1 MFKDIINT
9 TALTT
14 ETADR
19 CFKDR
24 ITGDHFRGDH
34 SVLATARA
42 LFGNRLKEGDQIKI
56 SCKEIWGIDQS
67 FYNFASLIKN
77 VKDSAKNLKRG
88 ELDIWSVGVR
98 EGDAG
103 KWVEDAKTALNE
115 TGLYELEALEKW
127 FAQSAS
133 THALVYSDQPYDPKI
148 PKSPVN
154 NAKTILILENVSI
167 RHWHLIAALL
177 PRLLGDWFREKP
189 RTAKETELCLAFNG
203 DSADKVQE
211 FFNEIAKQYDFRS
224 AEIKALLNG
233 FESQY
238 ARQKVKLLQERAE
251 NTENRI
257 RELMRQIGQ
266 EQKAKEQT
274 LAELWGY
281 QEKVKQASGSNTME
295 YFLANQNLYLKSAS
309 ADMLDFYAT
318 AWLTNWD
325 PEQADVTFAKGH
337 CSSWYDGSSQAGVA
351 DEDALLLF
359 KAIFIEETVKVQLWS
374 HYKLYLRGES
384 PMQFG
389 DNAKLPEFKQM
400 LPNPHHFYYQC
411 GGGNRTYVAQRIM
424 DGDIVGAIAQ
434 CVSAT
439 GGLNLIEQVSY
450 SHFVC
455 DLFSSKEKVVYVNET
470 KTYMTAKEAI
480 KYLKKAQEKKEAK

>member
-1 MFKDIINT
+1 MFKDIIST
-9 TALTT
+9 TALTS
-14 ETADR
+14 ETANR

-24 ITGDHFRGDH
+24 VTGDHFRGDH

-42 LFGNRLKEGDQIKI
+42 LFDSRLKEGEQIKI
-56 SCKEIWGIDQS
+56 SSREVWGVDQS
-67 FYNFASLIKN
+67 FCNNIKD
-77 VKDSAKNLKRG
+77 VAKNLQRG
-88 ELDIWSVGVR
+88 ELVIWNVGVR
-98 EGDAG
+98 GDDVG
-103 KWVEDAKTALNE
+103 KWVDRAKTALNE

-148 PKSPVN
+148 PKSPVS

-167 RHWHLIAALL
+167 RYWHLIAALL
-177 PRLLGDWFREKP
+177 PRLLGDWFQEKP

-211 FFNEIAKQYDFRS
+211 LFDEIAKQYDFRS
-224 AEIKALLNG
+224 AEIKALLND

-238 ARQKVKLLQERAE
+238 TRQEARRFQEKAD
-251 NTENRI
+251 NAENRI

-266 EQKAKEQT
+266 EQKTKEQA
-274 LAELWGY
+274 LATLWGY
-281 QEKVKQASGSNTME
+281 QEKIKQGSGSNTME
-295 YFLANQNLYLKSAS
+295 YFLANQNLYLQSANG
-309 ADMLDFYAT
+309 DVLDFYAT

-325 PEQADVTFAKGH
+325 PEQADVTFAKKH
-337 CSSWYDGSSQAGVA
+337 CSSWYEGSQKNGVK

-359 KAIFIEETVKVQLWS
+359 KAIFLGETVKVQLWS
-374 HYKLYLRGES
+374 HYKLYLRGDD

-389 DNAKLPEFKQM
+389 GNAKLPAFKQM

-411 GGGNRTYVAQRIM
+411 GGSNRTYVAQRIM

-450 SHFVC
+450 SHFVH

-480 KYLKKAQEKKEAK
+480 KYLKKTQEKKEAK